1 MYGFIKK
8 KLITVIA
15 FIGLNANVNP
25 LKCVSMTNQEC
36 KVRPA
41 IMIVNSNEFL
51 FYPYSIAVNKC
62 SGSCNDI
69 NHHVLNYVFL
79 MLLKTAILKYL
90 I

>member
-8 KLITVIA
+8 KLITVIG

-41 IMIVNSNEFL
+41 IMIVNSNELL

-69 NHHVLNYVFL
+69 NQSC
-79 MLLKTAILKYL
+79 A
-90 I
+90 